1 MKVIID
7 TNCLLLSIPPKNPEF
22 WLYQAFANER
32 FEWIISNEIL
42 SEYFEQLEVFY
53 SYNTAML
60 VSNILVSSSNVTLK
74 EPFYKWNLIEKDP
87 DDNKFADL
95 AISAN
100 VNYLVTEDKHFNILK
115 TLPFPTVKV
124 VNLKQF
130 KAILDF

>member
-22 WLYQAFANER
+22 WLYEAFVSER

-42 SEYFEQLEVFY
+42 SEYVEQLEMFY
-53 SYNTAML
+53 SYNTAVL
-60 VSNILVSSSNVTLK
+60 VSNILISSPNVTFK

-87 DDNKFADL
+87 DDDKFADL

-100 VNYLVTEDKHFNILK
+100 VNYLVTEDRHFNILK
-115 TLPFPTVKV
+115 TLPFPTVEV

-130 KAILDF
+130 KRILDF